1 MKNQKNKK
9 LRIGM
14 LASNII
20 RIPPVPPEKYVP
32 KGWSGAPEIV
42 VHQLTEEL
50 VKRGHKVTLFASGD
64 SETSAE
70 LVSVSDTAT
79 WSSVGIGPHEQY
91 ENMLVSKA
99 YEMARNGHFD
109 IIHSH
114 FDLRSIYYA
123 PLVDTPTIS
132 TLHSPLE
139 GLRKDIMQY
148 FKKTQYYASISD
160 NQRNP
165 LPNLQYA
172 VTAYNGVEIEK
183 IPFYGKEKK
192 QDYFVF
198 AGRIMDIKGVAEAIG
213 VAQRT
218 QTRLM
223 LFGSVDEKSEYWIK
237 KIKPFVD
244 GKQIIYKGIMPRE
257 ELFEYM
263 GKAKAFLF
271 PLKWEEPFG
280 LVAIEAMAAGT
291 PTISFRRGSLPEI
304 IEDGK
309 TGFLC
314 DTIDEMID
322 AAGKIENI
330 NPLDCR
336 KRVENMFTVSKVV
349 DRYEQAYYSILEKR
363 I

>member
-1 MKNQKNKK
+1 MHKK

-14 LASNII
+14 LASNVI

-32 KGWSGAPEIV
+32 KGWSGAPELV
-42 VHQLTEEL
+42 VHHLTEEL
-50 VKRGHKVTLFASGD
+50 VRRGHDVTLFASGD
-64 SETSAE
+64 SKTNAK
-70 LVSVSDTAT
+70 LVSVTKGAMFFE
-79 WSSVGIGPHEQY
+79 VGKGPHEQY

-99 YEMARNGHFD
+99 YQMARNGHFD

-132 TLHSPLE
+132 TLHSPLD
-139 GLRKDIMQY
+139 GLCKEIMRH

-165 LPNLQYA
+165 IPDLQYA
-172 VTAYNGVEIEK
+172 VTAYNGVEMEK

-192 QDYFVF
+192 QNYFVF
-198 AGRIMDIKGVAEAIG
+198 AGRVMDIKGVAEAIE

-218 QTRLM
+218 RMRLII
-223 LFGSVDEKSEYWIK
+223 FGSVDEKSEYWIQ

-244 GKQIIYKGIMPRE
+244 GEQIIYKGMVPRE
-257 ELFEYM
+257 ELFEYL
-263 GKAKAFLF
+263 GRARAFLF

-280 LVAIEAMAAGT
+280 LVTIEAMAAGT

-304 IEDGK
+304 INDGK

-322 AAGKIENI
+322 AVSKVENI
-330 NPLDCR
+330 NPADCR
-336 KRVENMFTVSKVV
+336 KRVEDMFTISKVV